1 LYKSIRSAPIGCVK
15 TFPYDAGIPNHPL
28 QKRKSQMPLD
38 EILTDATTNDI
49 VVALPFVAAARA
61 ASAPALGRFGRL
73 YGSSSVMQEVYRMIE
88 KVAPTEATVFITGES
103 GCGKEL
109 VARTIHER
117 SSRARGGFVAIN
129 CGAIPQN
136 LIEAELFGHERGA
149 FTGANRQH
157 RGCFERAEGGTLFLD
172 EITEMAPEMQ
182 VRLLR
187 VLETGRFTR
196 VGGDGELRT
205 NVRVLAA
212 TNRDAI
218 DAVRDGRLRE
228 DLMYRL
234 AVFPIVLP
242 PLRERDGDTEL
253 LAEHFLQNLNV
264 ESGTSK
270 RFSRAALTTIR
281 AYHWPGNVRELKNAV
296 HRAFIMAEEFVELD
310 LAGLACPA
318 VEGECLRV
326 PVGTSLAEMERQAIF
341 ATLDHCRGNKRR
353 AAEML
358 GVSLK
363 TLYNRLTAYQAEGA
377 RIASM

>member
-1 LYKSIRSAPIGCVK
+1 
-15 TFPYDAGIPNHPL
+15 
-28 QKRKSQMPLD
+28 M
-38 EILTDATTNDI
+38 
-49 VVALPFVAAARA
+49 
-61 ASAPALGRFGRL
+61 
-73 YGSSSVMQEVYRMIE
+73 
-88 KVAPTEATVFITGES
+88 
-103 GCGKEL
+103 
-109 VARTIHER
+109 
-117 SSRARGGFVAIN
+117 
-129 CGAIPQN
+129 
-136 LIEAELFGHERGA
+136 
-149 FTGANRQH
+149 
-157 RGCFERAEGGTLFLD
+157 
-172 EITEMAPEMQ
+172 
-182 VRLLR
+182 
-187 VLETGRFTR
+187 
-196 VGGDGELRT
+196 
-205 NVRVLAA
+205 
-212 TNRDAI
+212 

-234 AVFPIVLP
+234 AVFPIALP

-264 ESGTSK
+264 EAGTSK

-296 HRAFIMAEEFVELD
+296 HRAFIMAEDVVELD

-318 VEGECLRV
+318 VEGECLRM

-377 RIASM
+377 RLASM

>member
-1 LYKSIRSAPIGCVK
+1 
-15 TFPYDAGIPNHPL
+15 
-28 QKRKSQMPLD
+28 MPLD
-38 EILTDATTNDI
+38 EMVPAEPTNDI

-73 YGSSSVMQEVYRMIE
+73 FGSSAVMQEVYRMIE

-117 SSRARGGFVAIN
+117 SPRARGAFVAIN
-129 CGAIPQN
+129 CGAIPAN

-187 VLETGRFTR
+187 VLETGRFMR
-196 VGGDGELRT
+196 VGGDGEIRT
-205 NVRVLAA
+205 NVRVLTA
-212 TNRDAI
+212 TNRDAL

-234 AVFPIVLP
+234 AVFPISLP
-242 PLRERDGDTEL
+242 PLRDREGDTEL
-253 LAEHFLQNLNV
+253 LAEHFLQNLNA
-264 ESGTSK
+264 ETGTSK
-270 RFSRAALTTIR
+270 HFSRAALTTIR

-310 LAGLACPA
+310 LTGLACPA

-363 TLYNRLTAYQAEGA
+363 TLYNRLTAYQADGA
-377 RIASM
+377 RVASV

>member
-1 LYKSIRSAPIGCVK
+1 
-15 TFPYDAGIPNHPL
+15 
-28 QKRKSQMPLD
+28 MPLD

-117 SSRARGGFVAIN
+117 SARARGGFVAIN

-196 VGGDGELRT
+196 VGGDGEIRT

-318 VEGECLRV
+318 VEGECLRM

>member
-1 LYKSIRSAPIGCVK
+1 MLLHE
-15 TFPYDAGIPNHPL
+15 T
-28 QKRKSQMPLD
+28 
-38 EILTDATTNDI
+38 LTAEPTNDI

-73 YGSSSVMQEVYRMIE
+73 YGSSTVMQEVYRMIE

-117 SSRARGGFVAIN
+117 SARAHGAFVAIN

-187 VLETGRFTR
+187 VLETGRFMR
-196 VGGDGELRT
+196 VGGDGEIRT
-205 NVRVLAA
+205 NVRVLTA
-212 TNRDAI
+212 TNRDAL

-234 AVFPIVLP
+234 AVFPITLP
-242 PLRERDGDTEL
+242 PLREREGDTEL

-264 ESGTSK
+264 EGGASK

-296 HRAFIMAEEFVELD
+296 HRAFIMAEDMVELD

-377 RIASM
+377 RLASI

>member
-1 LYKSIRSAPIGCVK
+1 
-15 TFPYDAGIPNHPL
+15 
-28 QKRKSQMPLD
+28 MPLH
-38 EILTDATTNDI
+38 EMYTAESSNDI

-73 YGSSSVMQEVYRMIE
+73 YGSSTVMHEVYRMIE

-117 SSRARGGFVAIN
+117 SPRAHGAFVAIN

-172 EITEMAPEMQ
+172 EITEMPPEMQ

-187 VLETGRFTR
+187 VLEMGRFVR
-196 VGGDGELRT
+196 VGGDGEIRT
-205 NVRVLAA
+205 NVRVLTA
-212 TNRDAI
+212 TNRDAL

-234 AVFPIVLP
+234 AVFPIALP
-242 PLRERDGDTEL
+242 PLREREGDTEL
-253 LAEHFLQNLNV
+253 LAEHFLQSLNV
-264 ESGTSK
+264 ESNASK

-296 HRAFIMAEEFVELD
+296 HRAFIMAEDVVELD

-377 RIASM
+377 RLASM

>member
-1 LYKSIRSAPIGCVK
+1 
-15 TFPYDAGIPNHPL
+15 
-28 QKRKSQMPLD
+28 MPLH
-38 EILTDATTNDI
+38 ETFAAESTNDI
-49 VVALPFVAAARA
+49 VVSLPFVAAARA

-73 YGSSSVMQEVYRMIE
+73 YGSSTVMQEVYRMIE

-117 SSRARGGFVAIN
+117 SPRARGAFVAIN

-172 EITEMAPEMQ
+172 EITEMPPEMQ

-187 VLETGRFTR
+187 VLEMGRFVR
-196 VGGDGELRT
+196 VGGDGEIRT
-205 NVRVLAA
+205 NVRVLTA
-212 TNRDAI
+212 TNRDAL

-234 AVFPIVLP
+234 AVFPIALP
-242 PLRERDGDTEL
+242 PLREREGDTEL
-253 LAEHFLQNLNV
+253 LAEHFLQSLNV
-264 ESGTSK
+264 ESNSSK

-296 HRAFIMAEEFVELD
+296 HRAFIMAEDLVELD
-310 LAGLACPA
+310 LSGLACPA

-363 TLYNRLTAYQAEGA
+363 TLYNRLKEYSTVPERNGSGHPSEADA
-377 RIASM
+377 

>member
-1 LYKSIRSAPIGCVK
+1 
-15 TFPYDAGIPNHPL
+15 
-28 QKRKSQMPLD
+28 MPLD
-38 EILTDATTNDI
+38 QMLTDATTNDI

-73 YGSSSVMQEVYRMIE
+73 YGSSTVMQDVYRMIE

-117 SSRARGGFVAIN
+117 SPRARGAFVAIN

-196 VGGDGELRT
+196 VGGDGEIRT

-212 TNRDAI
+212 TNRDAL

-234 AVFPIVLP
+234 AVFPIALP

-253 LAEHFLQNLNV
+253 LAEHFLQHLNV
-264 ESGTSK
+264 EASTSK

-310 LAGLACPA
+310 LSGLACPA
-318 VEGECLRV
+318 VEGECLRM

-363 TLYNRLTAYQAEGA
+363 TLYNRLTAYQADGGA
-377 RIASM
+377 RLASM

>member
-1 LYKSIRSAPIGCVK
+1 
-15 TFPYDAGIPNHPL
+15 
-28 QKRKSQMPLD
+28 MPLH
-38 EILTDATTNDI
+38 EMYTVESSNEI

-73 YGSSSVMQEVYRMIE
+73 YGSSTVMHEVYRMIE

-117 SSRARGGFVAIN
+117 SPRAHGAFVAIN

-172 EITEMAPEMQ
+172 EITEMPPEMQ

-187 VLETGRFTR
+187 VLEMGRFVR
-196 VGGDGELRT
+196 VGGDGEIRT
-205 NVRVLAA
+205 NVRVLTA
-212 TNRDAI
+212 TNRDAL

-234 AVFPIVLP
+234 AVFPIALP
-242 PLRERDGDTEL
+242 PLREREGDTEL
-253 LAEHFLQNLNV
+253 LAEHFLQSLNV
-264 ESGTSK
+264 ESSASK

-296 HRAFIMAEEFVELD
+296 HRAFIMAEDVVELD

-377 RIASM
+377 RLASM

>member
-1 LYKSIRSAPIGCVK
+1 
-15 TFPYDAGIPNHPL
+15 
-28 QKRKSQMPLD
+28 MPLH
-38 EILTDATTNDI
+38 ETLTAEPTNDI

-73 YGSSSVMQEVYRMIE
+73 YGSSPVMQEVYRMIE

-117 SSRARGGFVAIN
+117 SPRGRGPFVAIN

-187 VLETGRFTR
+187 VLETGRFMR
-196 VGGDGELRT
+196 VGGDGEIRT
-205 NVRVLAA
+205 NVRVLTA
-212 TNRDAI
+212 TNRDAL

-242 PLRERDGDTEL
+242 PLREREGDTEL
-253 LAEHFLQNLNV
+253 LAEHFLQMLNV
-264 ESGTSK
+264 EAGASK

-281 AYHWPGNVRELKNAV
+281 AHHWPGNVRELKNAV
-296 HRAFIMAEEFVELD
+296 HRAFIMAEDMVELD

-377 RIASM
+377 RLASM